1 MTDPLHTVLGRMVAH
16 LQQALR
22 IDRSLGALSSVKG
35 PAKTDDLL
43 EQFDLEMDR
52 ALGCFAQLDEAGVL
66 GGLIAHLAKEHRDG
80 LLAADRVDLAR
91 QSGGVVDV

>member
-22 IDRSLGALSSVKG
+22 IDRSLGALSSV
-35 PAKTDDLL
+35 ATVETDDLL
-43 EQFDLEMDR
+43 EQFDMEMDR

-66 GGLIAHLAKEHRDG
+66 AGLIAHLAKEHRDG